1 MYHSRTRVATL
12 LQDKTLKRS
21 YLVGLPVEVIIQ
33 DHYFS
38 LETGIATISSNQ
50 WTGWLERWLEIMQEE
65 LPEAIGYELSL
76 RLTND
81 QEIQQL
87 NHQYRQKDQ
96 PTDVLAFAALEGDYP
111 LLAEEMAEEPLYL
124 GDVVISVD
132 TAQRQAI
139 DREHSLELELA
150 WLAAHGLLHLLGWD
164 HPDDESLGIMLK
176 QQEVLLHSVNLNFGD
191 ISKW

>member
-1 MYHSRTRVATL
+1 M
-12 LQDKTLKRS
+12 
-21 YLVGLPVEVIIQ
+21 GLPVEIIIQ

-38 LETGIATISSNQ
+38 PEMGLASITSTQ
-50 WTGWLERWLEIMQEE
+50 WTEWIERWLEIMQEE

-87 NHQYRQKDQ
+87 NYQYRQKDQ
-96 PTDVLAFAALEGDYP
+96 PTDVLAFAALEGNDP
-111 LLAEEMAEEPLYL
+111 LMAAAMAEEPLYL

-139 DREHSLELELA
+139 EREHTLELELA
-150 WLAAHGLLHLLGWD
+150 WLAAHGVLHLLGWD
-164 HPDDESLGIMLK
+164 HPDDESLEIMLK
-176 QQEVLLHSVNLNFGD
+176 QQEVLLHSVNLSFGD
-191 ISKW
+191 P

>member
-1 MYHSRTRVATL
+1 M
-12 LQDKTLKRS
+12 
-21 YLVGLPVEVIIQ
+21 GLAVEIIIQ

-38 LETGIATISSNQ
+38 PEMGVSPITPTQ
-50 WTGWLERWLEIMQEE
+50 WTEWLERWLAVMQEE
-65 LPEAIGYELSL
+65 LPEAIAYELSL

-111 LLAEEMAEEPLYL
+111 LVAEEIAEEPLYL

-132 TAQRQAI
+132 TAQRQARE
-139 DREHSLELELA
+139 REHSLELELT
-150 WLAAHGLLHLLGWD
+150 WLAAHGVLHLLGWD
-164 HPDDESLGIMLK
+164 HPDDESLAVMLR
-176 QQEVLLHSVNLNFGD
+176 QQQALLCSVDLSWGD
-191 ISKW
+191 ISRY

>member
-1 MYHSRTRVATL
+1 MSV
-12 LQDKTLKRS
+12 
-21 YLVGLPVEVIIQ
+21 PVEIIIQ

-38 LETGIATISSNQ
+38 SATGIAPIALTQ

-65 LPEAIGYELSL
+65 LPSAIAYELSL

-111 LLAEEMAEEPLYL
+111 SIAEEMAEEPLYL

-164 HPDDESLGIMLK
+164 HPDDESLAIMLK
-176 QQEVLLHSVNLNFGD
+176 QQQVLLHSVNLSFGD
-191 ISKW
+191 ISRY

>member
-1 MYHSRTRVATL
+1 M
-12 LQDKTLKRS
+12 
-21 YLVGLPVEVIIQ
+21 GLAVEIIIQ

-38 LETGIATISSNQ
+38 PETGVATITSDQ
-50 WTGWLERWLEIMQEE
+50 WTGWLEKWLEIMPEE
-65 LPEAIGYELSL
+65 LPEAIAYELSL

-111 LLAEEMAEEPLYL
+111 LMAAEMAAEPIYL

-139 DREHSLELELA
+139 DRGHSLELELA

-176 QQEVLLHSVNLNFGD
+176 KQEVLLQSVDLSFGD
-191 ISKW
+191 ISRY

>member
-1 MYHSRTRVATL
+1 
-12 LQDKTLKRS
+12 
-21 YLVGLPVEVIIQ
+21 VGLPVEVIIQ